1 MPDDLDDRDDDLD
14 QYELEPQRGLDD
26 DDDDD
31 GSTLPVQRGYP
42 REEPRGGIG
51 FPVILVALAVLV
63 TALLGVFFLLFRQPG
78 RPAPT
83 PVPPPP
89 VAQATPA
96 PTPAVALPKLED
108 SDPFVRSLAGALSP
122 SPELKRWLEQPGLV
136 RKLTAVVENVAS
148 GETPRPHLEFLAPKQ
163 RFKAARRPGRAIVPD
178 PEGFK
183 GYDVVADVVGSVDA
197 SAAVA
202 AYRTLAPLF
211 DAAYSELGHPEGGF
225 SRTVERSVAA
235 LTAVPVLRD
244 DVELVPHA
252 VGFRYADPKL
262 EGLTAAQ
269 KQFLRMGPRNVRII
283 QQKLRE
289 LQQALG
295 APAAR

>member
-26 DDDDD
+26 DD
-31 GSTLPVQRGYP
+31 GSTVPVERGYM
-42 REEPRGGIG
+42 REERKGGIG
-51 FPVILVALAVLV
+51 FPAILAALGVLV
-63 TALLGVFFLLFRQPG
+63 VALLGVLFLLFRQPG

-83 PVPPPP
+83 TAPPPP
-89 VAQATPA
+89 VAQATPT
-96 PTPAVALPKLED
+96 PTPAPLPKLED
-108 SDPFVRSLAGALSP
+108 SDPFVRSLASTLS
-122 SPELKRWLEQPGLV
+122 SNPELRRWLEQPGLV
-136 RKLTAVVENVAS
+136 RKLTAVVENVGN

-163 RFKAARRPGRAIVPD
+163 RFKAARKPGRAIVPD
-178 PEGFK
+178 PAGFK

-197 SAAVA
+197 NVA
-202 AYRTLAPLF
+202 AAGFRTIAPLF
-211 DAAYSELGHPEGGF
+211 DAAYAELGHPEGGF
-225 SRTVERSVAA
+225 SKAVDRAVAA

-289 LQQALG
+289 VQSALA
-295 APAAR
+295 APAAP